1 MDQIE
6 SLCRVL
12 EEETRV
18 CAVLTGVLRAE
29 QSAVVQLRPE
39 AIVACLEERESVQDT
54 LASLAERRRALVR
67 DLADR
72 YGRPTRVP
80 AQSAGSGPESA
91 PAQSAGSGPE
101 GAPTSATA
109 LVPLLPLER
118 QATVRSAVKGLRR
131 ALLEARGLERQNAI
145 LVGASA
151 AHVNELLAALRALVP
166 GTRYDSTARLDA
178 PAPVEQ
184 VDRRA

>member
-1 MDQIE
+1 MDEIE

-18 CAVLTGVLRAE
+18 CTALAGVLRAE
-29 QSAVVQLRPE
+29 QSAVVQLRPA
-39 AIVACLEERESVQDT
+39 AIVACLEERQSVQEA
-54 LASLAERRRALVR
+54 LASLADRRRALVR
-67 DLADR
+67 GLADR
-72 YGRPTRVP
+72 YARPGAP
-80 AQSAGSGPESA
+80 AQGAGSGEKGLPAPSAGSGP
-91 PAQSAGSGPE
+91 P
-101 GAPTSATA
+101 SATS

-118 QATVRSAVKGLRR
+118 QATVRSAVRGLRR

-151 AHVNELLAALRALVP
+151 EHVNELLAALRALVP
-166 GTRYDSTARLDA
+166 GTRYDATARLDA
-178 PAPVEQ
+178 PAAAEQ